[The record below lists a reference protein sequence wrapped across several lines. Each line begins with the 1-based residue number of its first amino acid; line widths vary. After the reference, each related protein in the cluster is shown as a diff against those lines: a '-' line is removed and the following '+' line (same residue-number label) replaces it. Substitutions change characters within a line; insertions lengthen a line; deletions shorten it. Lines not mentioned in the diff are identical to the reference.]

1 MYASWGPA
9 LFLDLD
15 LAPQADAATMPP
27 KPVLLFGMV
36 PVPAALVGVW
46 NSMQPF
52 IRWFQQATAG

>member
-1 MYASWGPA
+1 M
-9 LFLDLD
+9 FLDLD